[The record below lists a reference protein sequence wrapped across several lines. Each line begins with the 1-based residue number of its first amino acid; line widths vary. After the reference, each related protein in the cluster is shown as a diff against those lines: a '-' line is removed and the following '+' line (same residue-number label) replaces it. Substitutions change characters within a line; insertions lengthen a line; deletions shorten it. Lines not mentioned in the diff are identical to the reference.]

1 MKRFF
6 AVEILAVNG
15 GLLCYQDQLLHALLC
30 HILCLGNKALH
41 GNASEPAAEFRDDT
55 VGAVLVTAFCD
66 LQITEMSASSKDT
79 FASCVRK
86 IVNITELFEMI
97 SGCCFFQRLY
107 DVSIGRGSKNSIY
120 FRNLLDDL
128 LLISLCHTAGNN
140 QGMAASCFL
149 VFCHLKNGFHTLF
162 LGVLDKTAGIDH
174 DCICLCLIVCDL
186 MTSGCKKSQHF
197 LGIRQVLITAKR
209 DE

>member
-1 MKRFF
+1 ML
-6 AVEILAVNG
+6 I
-15 GLLCYQDQLLHALLC
+15 
-30 HILCLGNKALH
+30 
-41 GNASEPAAEFRDDT
+41 
-55 VGAVLVTAFCD
+55 TAFCD

-97 SGCCFFQRLY
+97 SGYCFFQRLY
-107 DVSIGRGSKNSIY
+107 DISIGRGSKNSIY

-174 DCICLCLIVCDL
+174 NGICLCLIVYDL
-186 MTSGCKKSQHF
+186 MSSGCEKSQHL
-197 LGIRQVLITAKR
+197 LGVCQVFVTAKR